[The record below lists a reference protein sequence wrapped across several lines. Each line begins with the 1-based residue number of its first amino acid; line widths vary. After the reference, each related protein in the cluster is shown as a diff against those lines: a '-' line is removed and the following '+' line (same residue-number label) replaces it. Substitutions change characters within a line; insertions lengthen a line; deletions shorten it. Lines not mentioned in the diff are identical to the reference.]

1 MLFKNASPIIKIAFE
16 TTAAARAAGVSAVAG
31 VCAVCVW
38 RLLDSVLFL
47 EQISLK
53 KKRRG

>member
-47 EQISLK
+47 EQISL
-53 KKRRG
+53 